1 MRFLS
6 ILFIILFITSCDFK
20 EKISSVSPQ
29 ISREQVLKKF
39 KKNFSDVIPSDVILS
54 VSSFKDSPIEGL
66 KEGVILFKSLEAT
79 KQLSFLITY
88 DGDYIIFN
96 PEIYNLSGPK
106 RNEEI
111 LSKINLEKIPNK
123 GNPKSKIVIV
133 EYSDFQ
139 CPACKYGATKVLPA
153 LEAEFS
159 NEVNI
164 YFKHFPLSFHKWADD
179 AARLTSCISLEF
191 GSDEFWKIHDLI
203 FLNQENFTEANFKTQ
218 VSKLLVEKNLDLNT
232 CLESYNDEK
241 YDKFVQDSIGEA
253 KSLGVNSTPTFFVN
267 GHMIKGADLLKIVE
281 AINKF
286 SE

>member
-1 MRFLS
+1 MRFLF

-20 EKISSVSPQ
+20 EKISNVSSQ

-39 KKNFSDVIPSDVILS
+39 KKNFSDVIPPDVILS

-139 CPACKYGATKVLPA
+139 CPACKYGATKVLLA
-153 LEAEFS
+153 LETEFS

-218 VSKLLVEKNLDLNT
+218 ISKLLVEKNLDLDN